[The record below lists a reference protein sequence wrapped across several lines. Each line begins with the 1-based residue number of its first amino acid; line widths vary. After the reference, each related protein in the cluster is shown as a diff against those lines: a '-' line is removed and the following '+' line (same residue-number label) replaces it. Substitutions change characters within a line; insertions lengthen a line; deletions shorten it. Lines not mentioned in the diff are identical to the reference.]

1 VWYIEKN
8 FGRPDFFHISGVFLI
23 GSRLLIERTE
33 PDAKLVRRA
42 RRGDLDAFN
51 ALVSRWEKRLYNY
64 LLRLLGNREDALDA
78 CQEAFF
84 KAYRNL
90 GALEDAEKF
99 PQWLFRIAHNLAF
112 SQWRHK
118 EPSRNAE
125 SWPDED
131 REGALVRTDAV
142 GGPGP
147 AGSLF
152 AVEVEFTVAKALASL
167 PAEQREAIVLKVYYG
182 FQFTEIAEIM
192 SCPLS
197 TAKSRIYA
205 GMAQL
210 KDMLAPKKTVN
221 SD

>member
-1 VWYIEKN
+1 MK
-8 FGRPDFFHISGVFLI
+8 
-23 GSRLLIERTE
+23 RTE
-33 PDAKLVRRA
+33 PDAQVVRRA

-64 LLRLLGNREDALDA
+64 LLRLLRNREDALDI

-90 GALEDAEKF
+90 RGLQDAEKF

-112 SQWRHK
+112 SQLR
-118 EPSRNAE
+118 RNDPVRQA
-125 SWPDED
+125 SGWPEDD
-131 REGALVRTDAV
+131 REGALVRNDEAV
-142 GGPGP
+142 GQGP
-147 AGSLF
+147 AGPLL
-152 AVEVEFTVAKALASL
+152 AMEVEFTVTRVLETL

-192 SCPLS
+192 GCPLS

-205 GMAQL
+205 GLAQL
-210 KDMLAPKKTVN
+210 KETLTQRKTVN
-221 SD
+221 RE

>member
-1 VWYIEKN
+1 
-8 FGRPDFFHISGVFLI
+8 
-23 GSRLLIERTE
+23 LIERTE

-51 ALVSRWEKRLYNY
+51 ALVSHWEKRLYNY
-64 LLRLLGNREDALDA
+64 LLRLLRNREDALDI

-90 GALEDAEKF
+90 SALEDAEKF

-112 SQWRHK
+112 SQLRQN
-118 EPSRNAE
+118 EPVRNAE
-125 SWPDED
+125 GWPEDD
-131 REGALVRTDAV
+131 REGALARNEAV
-142 GGPGP
+142 AGPGGG
-147 AGSLF
+147 ASLF
-152 AVEVEFTVAKALASL
+152 AMEVEFTVARALETL

-205 GMAQL
+205 GLAQL
-210 KDMLAPKKTVN
+210 RDMLAPKKTVN

>member
-1 VWYIEKN
+1 M
-8 FGRPDFFHISGVFLI
+8 
-23 GSRLLIERTE
+23 ERTE
-33 PDAKLVRRA
+33 PDAKLVKRA

-64 LLRLLGNREDALDA
+64 LLRLLRNREDALDI

-90 GALEDAEKF
+90 SELEDAEKF

-112 SQWRHK
+112 SQFRQH
-118 EPSRNAE
+118 EPVRNAD
-125 SWPDED
+125 SWPEDD
-131 REGALVRTDAV
+131 REGALARNDAV
-142 GGPGP
+142 AGQGR

-152 AVEVEFTVAKALASL
+152 AVEIEFTVARALETL

-182 FQFTEIAEIM
+182 FQFSEIAEIM

-205 GMAQL
+205 GLAQL
-210 KDMLAPKKTVN
+210 KDMLAPRKTVN

>member
-1 VWYIEKN
+1 MN
-8 FGRPDFFHISGVFLI
+8 Q
-23 GSRLLIERTE
+23 RTE
-33 PDAKLVRRA
+33 PDSKLVRQA

-64 LLRLLGNREDALDA
+64 LLRLLRNREDALDI

-90 GALEDAEKF
+90 GSLQDAEKF

-112 SQWRHK
+112 SHWRQN
-118 EPSRNAE
+118 EPVQNAD
-125 SWPDED
+125 SWPEDD
-131 REGALVRTDAV
+131 REGALTRSEAV
-142 GGPGP
+142 AGKGP

-152 AVEVEFTVAKALASL
+152 AMEVEFTVARALETL

-205 GMAQL
+205 GLAQL
-210 KDMLAPKKTVN
+210 KEMLAPKKTVS

>member
-1 VWYIEKN
+1 MN
-8 FGRPDFFHISGVFLI
+8 Q
-23 GSRLLIERTE
+23 RTE
-33 PDAKLVRRA
+33 PDSKLVRQA
-42 RRGDLDAFN
+42 RRGDLEAFN

-64 LLRLLGNREDALDA
+64 LLRLLRNREDALDI

-84 KAYRNL
+84 KAYQNL
-90 GALEDAEKF
+90 SSLQDAEKF

-112 SQWRHK
+112 SHWRQN
-118 EPSRNAE
+118 EPVQNAD
-125 SWPDED
+125 SWPEDD
-131 REGALVRTDAV
+131 REGALTRSDAV
-142 GGPGP
+142 
-147 AGSLF
+147 AGQGRTGSVF
-152 AVEVEFTVAKALASL
+152 ATGAMRAMEIEFTVARALETL

-205 GMAQL
+205 GLAQL
-210 KDMLAPKKTVN
+210 KEMLAPKKTVS

>member
-1 VWYIEKN
+1 MQ
-8 FGRPDFFHISGVFLI
+8 
-23 GSRLLIERTE
+23 RTE
-33 PDAKLVRRA
+33 PDAQLVRRA

-51 ALVSRWEKRLYNY
+51 ALVSNWEKRLYNY
-64 LLRLLGNREDALDA
+64 LLRLLRNREDALDV

-90 GALEDAEKF
+90 SALEDAEKF

-112 SQWRHK
+112 SQLRQN
-118 EPSRNAE
+118 EPARNAE
-125 SWPDED
+125 GWPDDD
-131 REGALVRTDAV
+131 REGALARNDAV
-142 GGPGP
+142 SQGR
-147 AGSLF
+147 GSL
-152 AVEVEFTVAKALASL
+152 AAMEIEFTVAKALESL

-205 GMAQL
+205 GLAQL
-210 KDMLAPKKTVN
+210 KEMLAPRKTV
-221 SD
+221 SSE

>member
-1 VWYIEKN
+1 MN
-8 FGRPDFFHISGVFLI
+8 
-23 GSRLLIERTE
+23 ERTE

-64 LLRLLGNREDALDA
+64 LLRLLRNREDALDV

-90 GALEDAEKF
+90 SALEDAEKF

-112 SQWRHK
+112 SQFRQN
-118 EPSRNAE
+118 EPARNAD
-125 SWPDED
+125 SWPEDD
-131 REGALVRTDAV
+131 REGALARNDAV
-142 GGPGP
+142 RQGA
-147 AGSLF
+147 AGSPF
-152 AVEVEFTVAKALASL
+152 AMGSMEVEFTVARALESL

-205 GMAQL
+205 GLAQL
-210 KDMLAPKKTVN
+210 KEMLAPKKTVN
-221 SD
+221 SE

>member
-1 VWYIEKN
+1 M
-8 FGRPDFFHISGVFLI
+8 
-23 GSRLLIERTE
+23 IERTE

-64 LLRLLGNREDALDA
+64 LLRLLRNREDALDV

-90 GALEDAEKF
+90 SALEDAEKF

-112 SQWRHK
+112 SVLRQN
-118 EPSRNAE
+118 EPARNAE
-125 SWPDED
+125 GWPADD
-131 REGALVRTDAV
+131 REGALARNDAV
-142 GGPGP
+142 QGQG

-152 AVEVEFTVAKALASL
+152 AVEVEFTVARALETL
-167 PAEQREAIVLKVYYG
+167 PPEQREAIVLKVYYG

-205 GMAQL
+205 GLAQL
-210 KDMLAPKKTVN
+210 KDMLAPRKAVN
-221 SD
+221 RE

>member
-1 VWYIEKN
+1 MK
-8 FGRPDFFHISGVFLI
+8 
-23 GSRLLIERTE
+23 RTE
-33 PDAKLVRRA
+33 PDAQLVRRA
-42 RRGDLDAFN
+42 RKGDLEAFN
-51 ALVSRWEKRLYNY
+51 SLVSHWEKRLYNY
-64 LLRLLGNREDALDA
+64 LLRLLRNREDALDV

-90 GALEDAEKF
+90 SGLEDAEKF

-112 SQWRHK
+112 SEFRRN
-118 EPSRNAE
+118 EPARNAE
-125 SWPDED
+125 GWPDDD
-131 REGALVRTDAV
+131 REGALATNDAV
-142 GGPGP
+142 QGPGR
-147 AGSLF
+147 GSLYP
-152 AVEVEFTVAKALASL
+152 VEVEFTVARALETL

-205 GMAQL
+205 GLAQL
-210 KDMLAPKKTVN
+210 RDTLAPRKTVN

>member
-1 VWYIEKN
+1 M
-8 FGRPDFFHISGVFLI
+8 
-23 GSRLLIERTE
+23 ERTE
-33 PDAKLVRRA
+33 PDARLVRRA

-64 LLRLLGNREDALDA
+64 LLRLLRNREDALDI

-90 GALEDAEKF
+90 SALEDAEKF

-112 SQWRHK
+112 SQFRQN
-118 EPSRNAE
+118 EPVRNAD
-125 SWPDED
+125 SWPEDD
-131 REGALVRTDAV
+131 REGALARNDTVA
-142 GGPGP
+142 GPGGG
-147 AGSLF
+147 ASLF
-152 AVEVEFTVAKALASL
+152 AVEIEFTVARALETL

-205 GMAQL
+205 GLAQL
-210 KDMLAPKKTVN
+210 KDMLAPRKAVN
-221 SD
+221 SE

>member
-1 VWYIEKN
+1 M
-8 FGRPDFFHISGVFLI
+8 
-23 GSRLLIERTE
+23 ERTE

-64 LLRLLGNREDALDA
+64 LLRLLRNREDALDI

-90 GALEDAEKF
+90 SELEDAEKF

-112 SQWRHK
+112 SQFRQH
-118 EPSRNAE
+118 EPVRNAD
-125 SWPDED
+125 SWPEDD
-131 REGALVRTDAV
+131 REGALARNDAV
-142 GGPGP
+142 AGQGR

-152 AVEVEFTVAKALASL
+152 AVEIEFTVARALEAL

-182 FQFTEIAEIM
+182 FQFSEIAEIM

-205 GMAQL
+205 GLAQL